1 MLSLKGTHIF
11 LRALEPEDL
20 DFLYR
25 VENNVEVWEMSS
37 TQTPYSRFLIK
48 QYLENAHL
56 DIYEAKQLRL
66 VICSNE
72 EKVLG
77 LIDLFDFDPIHQR
90 AGIGILISE
99 EEDRGKGYGA
109 EALKIVVTYAFT
121 ILNLHQLYANISE
134 GNIGSMKL
142 FEKEGFVQVGVKKEW
157 NLVKGVYKDEFLYQL
172 INICT

>member
-109 EALKIVVTYAFT
+109 EALKMVVTYAFT